1 VHEDVGRIDA
11 EVRALLAERLHI
23 APNDMPAGDGTSL
36 LDLGLDSTAILSLVV
51 GLEEAFDVEIPDR
64 DITLDNF
71 GAVDSIGRYLA
82 ARLAS

>member
-11 EVRALLAERLHI
+11 EVRALLAARLQI

>member
-11 EVRALLAERLHI
+11 EVRALLAERLQI
-23 APNDMPAGDGTSL
+23 AADDMPAGDGTSL

-51 GLEEAFDVEIPDR
+51 GLEETFDVEIPDR

-82 ARLAS
+82 ARLTP